1 MWFIPVVC
9 KYVQCQSI
17 IIDLSWGLLR
27 FKYCFSL
34 VVSSWI
40 ILYRFCV
47 CHLPMIYIWRCHFR
61 YAKFPK
67 RLVKT
72 GFFRQVLNLKLAD
85 PRIEIA
91 RWAAIHP
98 SSNCTTHSRDPLC
111 DRSIL
116 SDSRLTGDPR
126 CDDMMNM
133 RKTHGFPTMLSKAP
147 RTSNG
152 QDFKAQQNIETIAD
166 VLWSFGS
173 RDTSFGTGKLYLI
186 TNCLVNH
193 RCRTV
198 TFQID

>member
-17 IIDLSWGLLR
+17 ILDLSWGLSR
-27 FKYCFSL
+27 FKYCFS
-34 VVSSWI
+34 VVLSSLI

-61 YAKFPK
+61 CAKFPK
-67 RLVKT
+67 RLAKT
-72 GFFRQVLNLKLAD
+72 GVLRHKFWIWNRW
-85 PRIEIA
+85 PRISTA

-116 SDSRLTGDPR
+116 SDSRGGPQMWYEWTWGKHRVFQQCYLRLHAPAMG
-126 CDDMMNM
+126 
-133 RKTHGFPTMLSKAP
+133 KT
-147 RTSNG
+147 
-152 QDFKAQQNIETIAD
+152 
-166 VLWSFGS
+166 S
-173 RDTSFGTGKLYLI
+173 RPNKTLRQLQKFCGHLGVDTSFGTGKLYLI

>member
-1 MWFIPVVC
+1 MWLIPVVC

-17 IIDLSWGLLR
+17 ILDLSWGLSK
-27 FKYCFSL
+27 FKYCFS
-34 VVSSWI
+34 VVLSSLI
-40 ILYRFCV
+40 ILYRFFV
-47 CHLPMIYIWRCHFR
+47 CHLRMIYIWRCHFR

-72 GFFRQVLNLKLAD
+72 GVFRMQGFESENRW
-85 PRIEIA
+85 PRISTA

-116 SDSRLTGDPR
+116 SDSRGGTPDVIW
-126 CDDMMNM
+126 MNM
-133 RKTHGFPTMLSKAP
+133 RKTRGFPTMLSEAP

-173 RDTSFGTGKLYLI
+173 RYLLWNWKVVSHYELFGKS
-186 TNCLVNH
+186 
-193 RCRTV
+193 
-198 TFQID
+198 

>member
-1 MWFIPVVC
+1 MWLIPVVC

-17 IIDLSWGLLR
+17 ILDLSWGL
-27 FKYCFSL
+27 SL
-34 VVSSWI
+34 IIIINYVVSFFCMSFTYDLYMKMSFSVRQISETLGKNRGFQNARFWI
-40 ILYRFCV
+40 WKSLTADFDRQMGSNTSQLQLYN
-47 CHLPMIYIWRCHFR
+47 P
-61 YAKFPK
+61 
-67 RLVKT
+67 
-72 GFFRQVLNLKLAD
+72 LARS
-85 PRIEIA
+85 PL
-91 RWAAIHP
+91 WP
-98 SSNCTTHSRDPLC
+98 FHSQW
-111 DRSIL
+111 
-116 SDSRLTGDPR
+116 LTGGTPDVIW
-126 CDDMMNM
+126 MNM
-133 RKTHGFPTMLSKAP
+133 RKTRGFPTMLSEAP